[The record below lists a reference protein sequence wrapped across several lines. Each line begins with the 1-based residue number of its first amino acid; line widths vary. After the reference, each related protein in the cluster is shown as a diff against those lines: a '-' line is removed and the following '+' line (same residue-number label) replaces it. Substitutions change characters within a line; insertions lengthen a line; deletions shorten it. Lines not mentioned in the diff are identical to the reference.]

1 MITIHSDIDRI
12 EAAAWHALEASET
25 ANWFQTREAYA
36 FFAAVPEEMQPFC
49 FAAEEAGRLVGVVQ
63 GYLTQ
68 ASNRLK
74 QWFTRRANIVGGPML
89 SDTISDAALEQLL
102 LTARRQLSSQAIYI
116 ETRNFN
122 DYSRWRP
129 VFERCGFAYQPH
141 LNFHV
146 DTSSAD
152 FLLKMNSSRRRQ
164 IRKGLEHGAVLE
176 EAQSEE
182 EVRMFYL
189 ILKDLYAKKVKT
201 PLFSEEFF
209 LTFYRRKC
217 GRFLL
222 VKKGEKV
229 IGGIMCPIFGSQ
241 TIYEW
246 FVCGLDEHFHEQ
258 YPSVLATY
266 SAMSFANQNGI
277 SRFDFMGAGTP
288 DTAYGVRDFKAR
300 FGGTLVEQ
308 GRYLCLCKPL
318 LFAIGKLGVR
328 LIKKT
333 T

>member
-1 MITIHSDIDRI
+1 MIHIYSDIDRI
-12 EAAAWHALEASET
+12 EAAAWRALEVSET

-36 FFAAVPEEMQPFC
+36 FYSAVPGEMRPFC
-49 FAAEEAGRLVGVVQ
+49 FAAEEDGRLVGVLQ

-68 ASNRLK
+68 AGNRLK
-74 QWFTRRANIVGGPML
+74 QWFTRRAIIVGGPML

-129 VFERCGFAYQPH
+129 VFDRCGFAYQPH

-164 IRKGLEHGAVLE
+164 IRKGVENGAVLE
-176 EAQSEE
+176 EAQSEKD
-182 EVRMFYL
+182 VRMFYL
-189 ILKDLYAKKVKT
+189 ILKDLYATKVKT
-201 PLFSEEFF
+201 PLFVENFF
-209 LTFYRRKC
+209 LTFYRMRC
-217 GRFLL
+217 GKILL
-222 VKKGEKV
+222 VKKDEKV
-229 IGGIMCPIFGSQ
+229 IGGIMCPILNNQ

-246 FVCGLDEHFHEQ
+246 FVCGLDVNYHEQ

-266 SAMSFANQNGI
+266 SAMAYAHKNGI

-288 DTAYGVRDFKAR
+288 DTTYGVRDFKAR
-300 FGGTLVEQ
+300 FGGKEVEH
-308 GRYLCLCKPL
+308 GRFLHVCKPL
-318 LFAIGKLGVR
+318 LYAIGVCGVKIRKL
-328 LIKKT
+328 
-333 T
+333 